1 VEIVIDREVW
11 FDLETDISNTLQH
24 DLLFAA
30 GEGVFPE
37 SFYNYVI
44 SAKLA
49 FSTFSKFNIIRSK

>member
-30 GEGVFPE
+30 GERVFSLNPFTTMLFLP
-37 SFYNYVI
+37 S
-44 SAKLA
+44 
-49 FSTFSKFNIIRSK
+49 